1 MIRRRKKIVIPHDV
15 IRKMDKLQECVSAVV
30 LDPTDGSLE
39 FLRRCLNETFKGT
52 HCRSVMYTN
61 NTDKLFFGMCVM
73 PIISSAMAKVVVL
86 DGEVPTDMK
95 KEYVVEIDSKLFE
108 IGLTEREVMA
118 ILLHEIGHIV
128 LDMDQSLEEI
138 IDATQV
144 YVSKN
149 NEVLNTVQVANSGSL
164 FKFGIEDALR
174 KMGTIFTNEEKR
186 ADAVAAQLGYGRDL
200 ESAFEKIS
208 RRSLDLNRDVDNK
221 LVVLQWALRTY
232 KNLNIDRKYAI
243 RKLNNL
249 IDINGS
255 EVQNSRVKTMLNDIK
270 NIDFKLSK
278 PSLELRENIDECCAL
293 NEKGLLSIYRRH
305 TDKAM
310 RGIEEDLY
318 ELQLMAKA
326 TEDRDE
332 CLMIL
337 RQINSRLSIL
347 EDYLS
352 GDKISDSNR
361 KRYSAVMNEYLKLRA
376 EVGKKNTVPDEFL
389 SLWVKTP
396 MVKSRY
402 EF

>member
-1 MIRRRKKIVIPHDV
+1 MIRRRKKIVISYDV
-15 IRKMDKLQECVSAVV
+15 KRKMNKLQDCVSAVV

-52 HCRSVMYTN
+52 HCRSVIYTN

-144 YVSKN
+144 YVAKN
-149 NEVLNTVQVANSGSL
+149 NEVLNAVQVANSGSL

-174 KMGTIFTNEEKR
+174 KMGTMFTNEEKR

-200 ESAFEKIS
+200 ESAFTKIS
-208 RRSLDLNRDVDNK
+208 RRSIDLNRDVDNK

-249 IDINGS
+249 IDVNGS

>member
-1 MIRRRKKIVIPHDV
+1 MIRRHKKIVISYDV
-15 IRKMDKLQECVSAVV
+15 KRKMDKLQECVSAVV

-52 HCRSVMYTN
+52 HCRSVIYTN

-73 PIISSAMAKVVVL
+73 PIIPSAMAKVVIL

-144 YVSKN
+144 YVAKN
-149 NEVLNTVQVANSGSL
+149 NEVLNAVQVANSGSL

-200 ESAFEKIS
+200 ESAFTKIS

-249 IDINGS
+249 IDMNGS
-255 EVQNSRVKTMLNDIK
+255 EVENSRVKTMLNDIK

-310 RGIEEDLY
+310 RSVEEDLY
-318 ELQLMAKA
+318 ELQLMAKG
-326 TEDRDE
+326 TDDRDE

>member
-1 MIRRRKKIVIPHDV
+1 MIRRRKKIVISYDV
-15 IRKMDKLQECVSAVV
+15 KRKMDKLQECVSAVV

-52 HCRSVMYTN
+52 HCRSVIYTN

-144 YVSKN
+144 YVAKN
-149 NEVLNTVQVANSGSL
+149 NEVLNAVQVANSGSL

-174 KMGTIFTNEEKR
+174 KMGTMFTNEEKR
-186 ADAVAAQLGYGRDL
+186 ADAVAAQLGYGIDL

-208 RRSLDLNRDVDNK
+208 RRSIDLNRDVDNK

-249 IDINGS
+249 IDVNGS
-255 EVQNSRVKTMLNDIK
+255 EVQNSRVKTMLDDIK

-278 PSLELRENIDECCAL
+278 PSLELRQNIDECCAI

>member
-1 MIRRRKKIVIPHDV
+1 MIRRRKKIIIPHDV

-39 FLRRCLNETFKGT
+39 YLRRCLNETFKGT
-52 HCRSVMYTN
+52 HCRSVIYTN

-73 PIISSAMAKVVVL
+73 PIVSSAMAKTIIL
-86 DGEVPTDMK
+86 DGEVPNDMR

-138 IDATQV
+138 IDATQL

-149 NEVLNTVQVANSGSL
+149 NEVLNAVQVANSGSL

-174 KMGTIFTNEEKR
+174 KMGTMFSNEEKR
-186 ADAVAAQLGYGRDL
+186 ADAVAAQLGYGVDL

-221 LVVLQWALRTY
+221 LIVLQWALRTY
-232 KNLNIDRKYAI
+232 KNLNIDRKHAI

-249 IDINGS
+249 IDMNGS
-255 EVQNSRVKTMLNDIK
+255 EVENSRVKTMLNDIK
-270 NIDFKLSK
+270 NIDFKLDK
-278 PSLELRENIDECCAL
+278 PLGLKQDIEECCAI

>member
-1 MIRRRKKIVIPHDV
+1 MIRRRKKIIIPHDV

-39 FLRRCLNETFKGT
+39 FLRRCLNETFKGV
-52 HCRSVMYTN
+52 HCRSVIYTN

-73 PIISSAMAKVVVL
+73 PILSSAMAKTIIL
-86 DGEVPTDMK
+86 DGEVPDGMR

-149 NEVLNTVQVANSGSL
+149 NEVLNAVQVANSGSL

-174 KMGTIFTNEEKR
+174 KMGTIFSNEEKR
-186 ADAVAAQLGYGRDL
+186 ADVVAAQLGYGRDL
-200 ESAFEKIS
+200 ESAFTKIS
-208 RRSLDLNRDVDNK
+208 KRSIDLNRDVDNK

-255 EVQNSRVKTMLNDIK
+255 EVQNSRVKTMLDDIK

-278 PSLELRENIDECCAL
+278 PSLELRGNIDECCAI

-326 TEDRDE
+326 TDDRDE

>member
-1 MIRRRKKIVIPHDV
+1 MIRRRKKIVISYDV
-15 IRKMDKLQECVSAVV
+15 KRKMDKLQDCVSAVV

-52 HCRSVMYTN
+52 HCRSVIYTN

-144 YVSKN
+144 YVTKN
-149 NEVLNTVQVANSGSL
+149 NEVLNAVQVANSGSL

-174 KMGTIFTNEEKR
+174 KMGTMFTNEEKR

-200 ESAFEKIS
+200 ESAFTKIS
-208 RRSLDLNRDVDNK
+208 RRSIDLNRDVDNK

-249 IDINGS
+249 IDVNGS

-278 PSLELRENIDECCAL
+278 PSLELRENIDECCAI

>member
-1 MIRRRKKIVIPHDV
+1 MIRRRKKIVISYDV
-15 IRKMDKLQECVSAVV
+15 KRKMDKLQDCVSAVV

-52 HCRSVMYTN
+52 HCRSVIYTN

-144 YVSKN
+144 YVAKN
-149 NEVLNTVQVANSGSL
+149 NEVLNAVQVANSGSL

-174 KMGTIFTNEEKR
+174 KMGTMFTNEEKR

-208 RRSLDLNRDVDNK
+208 RRSIDLNRDVDNK

-249 IDINGS
+249 IDVNGS

>member
-1 MIRRRKKIVIPHDV
+1 MIRRHKKIVISYDV
-15 IRKMDKLQECVSAVV
+15 KRKMDKLQDCVSAVV

-52 HCRSVMYTN
+52 HCRSVIYTN

-73 PIISSAMAKVVVL
+73 PIIPSAMAKVVIL

-144 YVSKN
+144 YVAKN
-149 NEVLNTVQVANSGSL
+149 NEVLNAVQVANSGSL

-200 ESAFEKIS
+200 ESAFTKIS

-232 KNLNIDRKYAI
+232 KNLNLDRKYAI

-249 IDINGS
+249 IDMNGS

-278 PSLELRENIDECCAL
+278 PSLELRPNIDECCIL

-326 TEDRDE
+326 TDDRDE

-361 KRYSAVMNEYLKLRA
+361 KRYSVVMNEYLKLRA

>member
-1 MIRRRKKIVIPHDV
+1 MIRRRKKIIIPHDV
-15 IRKMDKLQECVSAVV
+15 IRKMDKLQECVSAVI

-39 FLRRCLNETFKGT
+39 YLRRCLNETFKGT
-52 HCRSVMYTN
+52 HCRSVIYTN

-73 PIISSAMAKVVVL
+73 PIVSSAMAKTIIL
-86 DGEVPTDMK
+86 DGEVPNDMR

-144 YVSKN
+144 YISKN

-174 KMGTIFTNEEKR
+174 KMGTIFSNEEKR
-186 ADAVAAQLGYGRDL
+186 ADAVAVQLGYGRDL
-200 ESAFEKIS
+200 ETAFTKIS
-208 RRSLDLNRDVDNK
+208 RRSIDLNRDVDNK

-232 KNLNIDRKYAI
+232 KNLNIDRKHAI

-249 IDINGS
+249 IDMNGS
-255 EVQNSRVKTMLNDIK
+255 EVENSRVKTMLNDIK
-270 NIDFKLSK
+270 NIDFKLDK
-278 PSLELRENIDECCAL
+278 PLGLKQDIEECCAI

>member
-1 MIRRRKKIVIPHDV
+1 MIRRRKKIVISYDV
-15 IRKMDKLQECVSAVV
+15 KRKMDKLQECVSAVV

-52 HCRSVMYTN
+52 HCRSVIYTN

-144 YVSKN
+144 YVAKN
-149 NEVLNTVQVANSGSL
+149 NEVLNAVQVANSGSL

-174 KMGTIFTNEEKR
+174 KMGTMFTNEEKR

-208 RRSLDLNRDVDNK
+208 RRSIDLNRDVDNK

-249 IDINGS
+249 IDVNGS

>member
-1 MIRRRKKIVIPHDV
+1 MIRRHKKIVISYDV
-15 IRKMDKLQECVSAVV
+15 KRKMDKLQDCVSAVV

-52 HCRSVMYTN
+52 HCRSVIYTN

-73 PIISSAMAKVVVL
+73 PIIPSAMAKVVIL

-144 YVSKN
+144 YVAKN
-149 NEVLNTVQVANSGSL
+149 NEVLNAVQVANSGSL

-200 ESAFEKIS
+200 ESAFTKIS

-232 KNLNIDRKYAI
+232 KNLNLDRKYAI

-249 IDINGS
+249 IDMNGS

-278 PSLELRENIDECCAL
+278 PSLELRPNIDECCIL
-293 NEKGLLSIYRRH
+293 NEKGLLNIYRRH

-326 TEDRDE
+326 TDDRDE

-361 KRYSAVMNEYLKLRA
+361 KRYSVVMNEYLKLRA

>member
-1 MIRRRKKIVIPHDV
+1 MIRRRKKIIIPHDV

-39 FLRRCLNETFKGT
+39 YLRRCLNETFKGT
-52 HCRSVMYTN
+52 HCRSVIYTN

-73 PIISSAMAKVVVL
+73 PIVSSAMAKTIIL
-86 DGEVPTDMK
+86 DGEVPDGMK

-144 YVSKN
+144 YISKN

-174 KMGTIFTNEEKR
+174 KMGTIFTNDEKK

-200 ESAFEKIS
+200 ESAFTKIS
-208 RRSLDLNRDVDNK
+208 RRSIDLNRDVDNK

-232 KNLNIDRKYAI
+232 KNLNIDRKHAI

-249 IDINGS
+249 IDMNGS
-255 EVQNSRVKTMLNDIK
+255 EVENSRVKTMLNDIK
-270 NIDFKLSK
+270 NIDFKLDK
-278 PSLELRENIDECCAL
+278 PLGLKQDIEECCAI

-326 TEDRDE
+326 TDDRDE

>member
-1 MIRRRKKIVIPHDV
+1 MIRRRKKIVISYDV
-15 IRKMDKLQECVSAVV
+15 KRKMDKLQDCVSAVV

-52 HCRSVMYTN
+52 HCRSVIYTN

-73 PIISSAMAKVVVL
+73 PIISSAMAKVVIL

-138 IDATQV
+138 IDVTQV
-144 YVSKN
+144 YVAKN
-149 NEVLNTVQVANSGSL
+149 NEVLNAVQVANSGSL

-200 ESAFEKIS
+200 ESAFAKIS
-208 RRSLDLNRDVDNK
+208 RRSIDLNRDVDNK

-249 IDINGS
+249 IDVNGS
-255 EVQNSRVKTMLNDIK
+255 EVQNSRVKTMHNDIK

-326 TEDRDE
+326 TDDRDE

-361 KRYSAVMNEYLKLRA
+361 KRYSIVMNEYLKLRA

>member
-1 MIRRRKKIVIPHDV
+1 MIRRHKKIVISYDV
-15 IRKMDKLQECVSAVV
+15 KRKMDKLQECVSAVV
-30 LDPTDGSLE
+30 LDPIDGSLE

-52 HCRSVMYTN
+52 HCRSVIYTN

-73 PIISSAMAKVVVL
+73 PIIPSAMAKVVIL

-144 YVSKN
+144 YVAKN
-149 NEVLNTVQVANSGSL
+149 NEVLNAVQVANSGSL

-200 ESAFEKIS
+200 ESAFTKIS

-232 KNLNIDRKYAI
+232 KNLNLDRKYAI

-249 IDINGS
+249 IDMNGS

-278 PSLELRENIDECCAL
+278 PSLELRPNIDECCIL

-352 GDKISDSNR
+352 NDKISDSNR
-361 KRYSAVMNEYLKLRA
+361 KRFSAVMNEYLKLRA

>member
-1 MIRRRKKIVIPHDV
+1 MIRRHKKIVISYDV
-15 IRKMDKLQECVSAVV
+15 KRKMDKLQECVSAVV

-52 HCRSVMYTN
+52 HCRSVIYTN

-144 YVSKN
+144 YVAKN
-149 NEVLNTVQVANSGSL
+149 NEVLNAVQVANSGSL

-200 ESAFEKIS
+200 ESAFTKIS
-208 RRSLDLNRDVDNK
+208 RRSIDLNRDVDNK

-249 IDINGS
+249 IDVNGS

-278 PSLELRENIDECCAL
+278 PSLELRQNIDECCAL

>member
-1 MIRRRKKIVIPHDV
+1 MIRRHKKIVISYDAK
-15 IRKMDKLQECVSAVV
+15 RKMDKLQECVSAVV

-52 HCRSVMYTN
+52 HCRSVIYTN

-73 PIISSAMAKVVVL
+73 PIIPSAMAKVVIL

-144 YVSKN
+144 YVAKN
-149 NEVLNTVQVANSGSL
+149 NEVLNAVQVANSGSL

-200 ESAFEKIS
+200 ESAFTKIS

-232 KNLNIDRKYAI
+232 KNLNLDRKYAI

-249 IDINGS
+249 IDMNGS

-278 PSLELRENIDECCAL
+278 PSLELRPNIDECCIL
-293 NEKGLLSIYRRH
+293 NEKGLLNIYRRH

>member
-1 MIRRRKKIVIPHDV
+1 MIRRRKKIVISYDV
-15 IRKMDKLQECVSAVV
+15 KRKMDKLQECVSAVV

-52 HCRSVMYTN
+52 HCRSVIYTN

-144 YVSKN
+144 YVAKN
-149 NEVLNTVQVANSGSL
+149 NEVLNAVQVANSGSL

-174 KMGTIFTNEEKR
+174 KMGTMFSNEEKR

-200 ESAFEKIS
+200 ESAFTKIS
-208 RRSLDLNRDVDNK
+208 RRSIDLNRDVDNK

-249 IDINGS
+249 IDVNGS

>member
-1 MIRRRKKIVIPHDV
+1 MIRRRKKIVISYDV
-15 IRKMDKLQECVSAVV
+15 KRKMDKLQDCVSAVV

-52 HCRSVMYTN
+52 HCRSVIYTN

-73 PIISSAMAKVVVL
+73 PIIPSAMAKVVIL

-144 YVSKN
+144 YVAKN
-149 NEVLNTVQVANSGSL
+149 NEVLNAVQVANSGSL

-186 ADAVAAQLGYGRDL
+186 ADAVAAQLGYGKDL
-200 ESAFEKIS
+200 ESAFTKIS

-232 KNLNIDRKYAI
+232 KNLNLDRKYAI

-249 IDINGS
+249 IDMNGS

-278 PSLELRENIDECCAL
+278 PSLELRPNIDECCIL
-293 NEKGLLSIYRRH
+293 NEKGLLNIYRRH

-326 TEDRDE
+326 TDDRDE

>member
-1 MIRRRKKIVIPHDV
+1 MIRRHKKIVIPHDV

-52 HCRSVMYTN
+52 HCRSVIYTN

-73 PIISSAMAKVVVL
+73 PIIPSAMAKVVIL

-144 YVSKN
+144 YVAKN
-149 NEVLNTVQVANSGSL
+149 NEVLNAVQVANSGSL

-200 ESAFEKIS
+200 ESAFTKIS

-232 KNLNIDRKYAI
+232 KNLNLDRKYAI

-249 IDINGS
+249 IDMNGS
-255 EVQNSRVKTMLNDIK
+255 EVENSRVKTMLNDIK

-310 RGIEEDLY
+310 RSIEEDLY
-318 ELQLMAKA
+318 ELQLMAKG
-326 TEDRDE
+326 TDDRDE

>member
-1 MIRRRKKIVIPHDV
+1 MIRRRKKIIIPHDV

-39 FLRRCLNETFKGT
+39 FLRRCLNETFKGV
-52 HCRSVMYTN
+52 HCRSVIYTN

-73 PIISSAMAKVVVL
+73 PIVSSAMAKTIIL
-86 DGEVPTDMK
+86 DGEVPDGMR

-174 KMGTIFTNEEKR
+174 KMGTIFSNEEKR

-200 ESAFEKIS
+200 ESAFTKIS
-208 RRSLDLNRDVDNK
+208 KRSIDLNRDVDNK

-255 EVQNSRVKTMLNDIK
+255 EVQNSRVKTMLDDIK

-278 PSLELRENIDECCAL
+278 PSLELRGNIDECCAI

-326 TEDRDE
+326 TDDRDE

-361 KRYSAVMNEYLKLRA
+361 KRYSDVMNEYLKLRA

>member
-1 MIRRRKKIVIPHDV
+1 MIRRRKKIIIPHDV

-39 FLRRCLNETFKGT
+39 FLRRCLNETFKGV
-52 HCRSVMYTN
+52 HCRSVIYTN

-73 PIISSAMAKVVVL
+73 PILSSAMAKTIIL
-86 DGEVPTDMK
+86 DGEVPDGMR

-174 KMGTIFTNEEKR
+174 KMGTIFSNEEKR

-200 ESAFEKIS
+200 ESAFTKIS
-208 RRSLDLNRDVDNK
+208 KRSIDLNRDVDNK

-255 EVQNSRVKTMLNDIK
+255 EVQNSRVKTMLDDIK

-278 PSLELRENIDECCAL
+278 PSLELRGNIDECCAI

-326 TEDRDE
+326 TDDRDE

-361 KRYSAVMNEYLKLRA
+361 KRYSDVMNGYLKLRA

>member
-1 MIRRRKKIVIPHDV
+1 MIRRHKKIVISYDV
-15 IRKMDKLQECVSAVV
+15 KRKMDKLQECVSAVV

-52 HCRSVMYTN
+52 HCRSVIYTN

-144 YVSKN
+144 YVAKN
-149 NEVLNTVQVANSGSL
+149 NEVLNAVQVANSGSL

-174 KMGTIFTNEEKR
+174 KMGTMFTNEEKR

-200 ESAFEKIS
+200 ESAFTKIS
-208 RRSLDLNRDVDNK
+208 RRSIDLNRDVDNK

-249 IDINGS
+249 IDVNGS

>member
-1 MIRRRKKIVIPHDV
+1 MIRRRKKIVISYDV
-15 IRKMDKLQECVSAVV
+15 KRKMDKLQDCVSAVV

-52 HCRSVMYTN
+52 HCRSVIYTN

-86 DGEVPTDMK
+86 DGEVPTDMR

-149 NEVLNTVQVANSGSL
+149 NEVLNAVQVANSGSL

-200 ESAFEKIS
+200 ESAFTKIS

>member
-39 FLRRCLNETFKGT
+39 FLRRCLNETFKGV
-52 HCRSVMYTN
+52 HCRSVIYTN

-73 PIISSAMAKVVVL
+73 PIITSNTAKAIIL
-86 DGEVPTDMK
+86 DGEVPDGMK

-149 NEVLNTVQVANSGSL
+149 NEVLNAVQVANSGSL

-174 KMGTIFTNEEKR
+174 KMGTIFSNDEKK

-200 ESAFEKIS
+200 ESAFTKIS
-208 RRSLDLNRDVDNK
+208 RRSIDLNRDVDNK

-255 EVQNSRVKTMLNDIK
+255 EVQNSRVKTMLDDIK

-278 PSLELRENIDECCAL
+278 PSLELRGNIDECCAI

-326 TEDRDE
+326 TDDRDE

>member
-1 MIRRRKKIVIPHDV
+1 MIRRHKKIVISYDV
-15 IRKMDKLQECVSAVV
+15 KRKMDKLQDCVSAVV

-52 HCRSVMYTN
+52 HCRSVIYTN

-73 PIISSAMAKVVVL
+73 PIIPSAMAKVVIL

-144 YVSKN
+144 YVAKN
-149 NEVLNTVQVANSGSL
+149 NEVLNAVQVANSGSL

-200 ESAFEKIS
+200 ESAFTKIS

-232 KNLNIDRKYAI
+232 KNLNLDRKYAI

-249 IDINGS
+249 IDMNGS
-255 EVQNSRVKTMLNDIK
+255 EVENSRVKTMLNDIK

-278 PSLELRENIDECCAL
+278 PSLELRPNIDECCIL
-293 NEKGLLSIYRRH
+293 NEKGLLNIYRRH

-361 KRYSAVMNEYLKLRA
+361 KRYSVVMNEYLKLRA

>member
-1 MIRRRKKIVIPHDV
+1 MIRRHKKIVISYDAK
-15 IRKMDKLQECVSAVV
+15 RKMDKLQECVSAVV

-52 HCRSVMYTN
+52 HCRSVIYTN

-73 PIISSAMAKVVVL
+73 PIIPSAMAKVVIL

-144 YVSKN
+144 YVAKN
-149 NEVLNTVQVANSGSL
+149 NEVLNAVQVANSGSL

-232 KNLNIDRKYAI
+232 KNLNLDRKYAI

-249 IDINGS
+249 IDMNGS

-278 PSLELRENIDECCAL
+278 PSLELRPNIDECCIL
-293 NEKGLLSIYRRH
+293 NEKGLLNIYRRH

-326 TEDRDE
+326 TDDRDE

>member
-1 MIRRRKKIVIPHDV
+1 MIRRHKKIVISYDV
-15 IRKMDKLQECVSAVV
+15 KRKMDKLQECVSAVV

-52 HCRSVMYTN
+52 HCRSVIYTN

-144 YVSKN
+144 YVAKN
-149 NEVLNTVQVANSGSL
+149 NEVLNAVQVANSGSL

-174 KMGTIFTNEEKR
+174 KMGTMFTNEEKR

-208 RRSLDLNRDVDNK
+208 RRSIDLNRDVDNK

-249 IDINGS
+249 IDVNGS

>member
-1 MIRRRKKIVIPHDV
+1 MIRRHKKIVISYDV
-15 IRKMDKLQECVSAVV
+15 KRKMDKLQECVSAVV

-52 HCRSVMYTN
+52 HCRSVIYTN

-73 PIISSAMAKVVVL
+73 PIIPSAMAKVVIL

-144 YVSKN
+144 YVAKN
-149 NEVLNTVQVANSGSL
+149 NEVLNAVQVANSGSL

-200 ESAFEKIS
+200 ESAFTKIS

-232 KNLNIDRKYAI
+232 KNLNLDRKYAI

-249 IDINGS
+249 IDMNGS

-278 PSLELRENIDECCAL
+278 PSLELRPNIDECCIL
-293 NEKGLLSIYRRH
+293 NEKGLLNIYRRH

-326 TEDRDE
+326 TDDRDE

>member
-1 MIRRRKKIVIPHDV
+1 MIRRHKKIVISYDAK
-15 IRKMDKLQECVSAVV
+15 RKMDKLQECVSAVV

-52 HCRSVMYTN
+52 HCRSVIYTN

-73 PIISSAMAKVVVL
+73 PIIPSAMAKVVIL

-144 YVSKN
+144 YVAKN
-149 NEVLNTVQVANSGSL
+149 NEVLNAVQVANSGSL

-174 KMGTIFTNEEKR
+174 KIGTIFTNEEKR

-200 ESAFEKIS
+200 ESAFTKIS

-232 KNLNIDRKYAI
+232 KNLNLDRKYAI

-249 IDINGS
+249 IDMNGS

-278 PSLELRENIDECCAL
+278 PSLELRPNIDECCIL
-293 NEKGLLSIYRRH
+293 NEKGLLNIYRRH

-326 TEDRDE
+326 TDDRDE

-376 EVGKKNTVPDEFL
+376 EVGKKNAVPDEFL

>member
-1 MIRRRKKIVIPHDV
+1 MIRRRKKIIIPHDV

-39 FLRRCLNETFKGT
+39 FLRRCLNETFKGV
-52 HCRSVMYTN
+52 HCRSVIYTN

-73 PIISSAMAKVVVL
+73 PIITSNTAKAIIL
-86 DGEVPTDMK
+86 DGEVPDGMK

-149 NEVLNTVQVANSGSL
+149 NEVLNAVQVANSGSL

-174 KMGTIFTNEEKR
+174 KMGTIFSNDEKK

-200 ESAFEKIS
+200 ESAFTKIS
-208 RRSLDLNRDVDNK
+208 RRSIDLNRDVDNK

-255 EVQNSRVKTMLNDIK
+255 EVQNSRVKTMLDDIK

-278 PSLELRENIDECCAL
+278 PSLELRGNIDECCAI

-326 TEDRDE
+326 TDDRDE

>member
-1 MIRRRKKIVIPHDV
+1 MIRRHKKIVISYDV
-15 IRKMDKLQECVSAVV
+15 KRKMDKLQECVSAVV

-52 HCRSVMYTN
+52 HCRSVIYTN

-73 PIISSAMAKVVVL
+73 PIIPSAMAKVVIL

-144 YVSKN
+144 YVAKN
-149 NEVLNTVQVANSGSL
+149 NEVLNAVQVANSGSL

-200 ESAFEKIS
+200 ESAFTKIS

-232 KNLNIDRKYAI
+232 KNLNLDRKYAI

-278 PSLELRENIDECCAL
+278 PSLELRPNIDECCIL

-326 TEDRDE
+326 TDDRDE

-361 KRYSAVMNEYLKLRA
+361 KRYSVVMNEYLKLRA

>member
-1 MIRRRKKIVIPHDV
+1 MIRRRKKIIIPHDV

-52 HCRSVMYTN
+52 HCRSVIYTN

-73 PIISSAMAKVVVL
+73 PIVSSAMAKTIIL
-86 DGEVPTDMK
+86 DGEVPDGMK

-149 NEVLNTVQVANSGSL
+149 NEVLNAVQVANSGSL

-174 KMGTIFTNEEKR
+174 KMGTIFSNDEKK

-200 ESAFEKIS
+200 ESAFTKIS
-208 RRSLDLNRDVDNK
+208 RRSIDLNRDVDNK

-255 EVQNSRVKTMLNDIK
+255 EVQNSRVKTMLDDIK

-278 PSLELRENIDECCAL
+278 PSLELRGNIDECCAI

-326 TEDRDE
+326 TDDRDE

>member
-15 IRKMDKLQECVSAVV
+15 TRKMDKLQECVSAVV
-30 LDPTDGSLE
+30 LDPKDGSLE

-52 HCRSVMYTN
+52 HCRSVIYTN

-73 PIISSAMAKVVVL
+73 PIVSSAMAKTIIL
-86 DGEVPTDMK
+86 DGEVPDDMR

-108 IGLTEREVMA
+108 IGLTEREIMA

-174 KMGTIFTNEEKR
+174 KMGTMFSNEEKR

-221 LVVLQWALRTY
+221 LIVLQWALRTY
-232 KNLNIDRKYAI
+232 KNLNIDRKLAI

-249 IDINGS
+249 IDMNGS
-255 EVQNSRVKTMLNDIK
+255 EVENSRVKTMLNDIK
-270 NIDFKLSK
+270 NIDFKLDK
-278 PSLELRENIDECCAL
+278 PLGLKQDIEECCAL

-326 TEDRDE
+326 TDDRDE

>member
-1 MIRRRKKIVIPHDV
+1 MIRRHKKIVISYDV
-15 IRKMDKLQECVSAVV
+15 KRKMDKLQECVSAVV

-52 HCRSVMYTN
+52 HCRSVIYTN

-73 PIISSAMAKVVVL
+73 PIISSAMAKVVIL

-144 YVSKN
+144 YVAKN
-149 NEVLNTVQVANSGSL
+149 NEVLNAVQVANSGSL

-200 ESAFEKIS
+200 ESAFTKIS

-232 KNLNIDRKYAI
+232 KNLNLDRKYAI

-249 IDINGS
+249 IDMNGS

-278 PSLELRENIDECCAL
+278 PSLELRPNIDECCIL

-326 TEDRDE
+326 TDDRDE